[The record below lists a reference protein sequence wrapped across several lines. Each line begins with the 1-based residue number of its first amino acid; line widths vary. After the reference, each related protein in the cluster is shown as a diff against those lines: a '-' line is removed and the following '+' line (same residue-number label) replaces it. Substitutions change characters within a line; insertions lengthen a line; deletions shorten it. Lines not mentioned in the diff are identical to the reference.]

1 MFDNPDIALL
11 LLCIGFAIVGYIRWQ
26 RVKHEWFLFQEWRA
40 AGMPQVSMPVEPP
53 TPPAPVAQSIDARI
67 LLGAGQAL
75 ARTPRDLSASI
86 RYIEDHNPNDPYT
99 FPLGWYRASNGE
111 GKLVTASFVGDVNHI
126 LITGQTD
133 VGKDNLVRNIM
144 LALTTRHSADRVQL
158 AIIDGKNGLSW
169 NGWHTKAH
177 TTLFARTSDDILPAM
192 QTLTNERKRRESI
205 LWDAKAEKWEEYAC
219 RDLPLLIVYVSE
231 LLLLQAATSK
241 TQLAKW
247 MSEELSSARS
257 SGIRYLV
264 ATQNVSNFDTLWR
277 SNIGLFCAGYQSADS
292 ADEPNTTLST
302 KALRE
307 LGKRADGQMIGIA
320 PSALPAPSKHA
331 PDGGGAGVFT
341 LVQGREVIT
350 VRTTLLPSEQVRY
363 WLDQMP
369 DKSLQVLNTVRPS
382 VDTKQPANPFLEAL
396 VTGAPLLIEPDR
408 LPYSGNLIIQHSDAE
423 KPQSVI
429 ETESGNGNPSLSVN
443 PIIERL
449 PLPDD
454 QVPAEDQRKI
464 LAAARSARDR
474 KEVCQAIYGTTQGRP
489 YSRVK
494 AVLDAA
500 GLLLKEPMSA

>member
-1 MFDNPDIALL
+1 M
-11 LLCIGFAIVGYIRWQ
+11 
-26 RVKHEWFLFQEWRA
+26 
-40 AGMPQVSMPVEPP
+40 
-53 TPPAPVAQSIDARI
+53 
-67 LLGAGQAL
+67 QAL
-75 ARTPRDLSASI
+75 T
-86 RYIEDHNPNDPYT
+86 
-99 FPLGWYRASNGE
+99 
-111 GKLVTASFVGDVNHI
+111 
-126 LITGQTD
+126 Q
-133 VGKDNLVRNIM
+133 
-144 LALTTRHSADRVQL
+144 
-158 AIIDGKNGLSW
+158 
-169 NGWHTKAH
+169 
-177 TTLFARTSDDILPAM
+177 
-192 QTLTNERKRRESI
+192 ERQRRERI
-205 LWDAKAEKWEEYAC
+205 LWDAKAEKWEEYTGT
-219 RDLPLLIVYVSE
+219 DLPLLIVYVSE

-369 DKSLQVLNTVRPS
+369 DKSLHTMNLT
-382 VDTKQPANPFLEAL
+382 PAPQLVNYANNPLLEAL
-396 VTGAPLLIEPDR
+396 VTGAPIPIESEQ
-408 LPYSGNLIIQHSDAE
+408 LPATGNPIIQHSDAVN
-423 KPQSVI
+423 QSAVI
-429 ETESGNGNPSLSVN
+429 APGSGNGNHPLSATVT
-443 PIIERL
+443 PERL
-449 PLPDD
+449 PLPAD

-464 LAAARSARDR
+464 LAAAQSARDR

-500 GLLLKEPMSA
+500 GLLLKEPLSA